1 MEYIPDRHRVHSMEL
16 LAPVP
21 VWYVPGWQGRQVPG
35 REAPTVVEYVP
46 TRQRVQLVMVVT
58 PVPVEYVPD

>member
-1 MEYIPDRHRVHSMEL
+1 
-16 LAPVP
+16 
-21 VWYVPGWQGRQVPG
+21 VPGWQDRQVPG
-35 REAPTVVEYVP
+35 REPPTVVEYVP